1 MFFLFFVCRWALGVL
16 GYWMAVGITPFARAG
31 DDDLRIC
38 RRISEHSIK
47 ELTLPPHV
55 SPTLADLLRCLMEP
69 DPTIRLGNMAGGVR
83 GIKSHSFFKAVDW
96 DLLADGVLA
105 PPDSLLAITDM
116 WDNLMAGDVF
126 SPWPYT
132 GDTSWLDAF

>member
-1 MFFLFFVCRWALGVL
+1 MTTPSLRRWALGVL
-16 GYWMAVGITPFARAG
+16 GYWMAVGMTPFARAG

-38 RRISEHSIK
+38 RRIAEHSIE

-55 SPTLADLLRCLMEP
+55 SSTLADLLRNLMEP
-69 DPTIRLGNMAGGVR
+69 DPKMRIGNIAGGSR
-83 GIKSHSFFKAVDW
+83 AIKAHPFFKGMDW
-96 DLLADGVLA
+96 DQLADGILP
-105 PPDSLLAITDM
+105 PPDSLLAITDI
-116 WDNLMAGDVF
+116 WDNLMPGHVF